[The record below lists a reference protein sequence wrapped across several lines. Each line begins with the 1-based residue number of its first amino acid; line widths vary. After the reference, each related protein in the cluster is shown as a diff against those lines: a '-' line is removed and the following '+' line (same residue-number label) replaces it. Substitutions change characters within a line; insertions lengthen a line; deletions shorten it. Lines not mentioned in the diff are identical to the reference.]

1 MEYVFLGLLILIV
14 ILLIILLLKK
24 QDNSRIF
31 DKISRTEV
39 SIVKEIGEFK
49 HDFSSD
55 LNKDFNNL
63 NDRIENKLNLINQ
76 KVNEKLEDGFDKT
89 NKTFNEVMNRLTRID
104 EAQKK
109 IDGLGN
115 EIISLEGIL
124 TDKKSRGI
132 FGEVNLYHILSSIF
146 GEKNDKIY
154 KTQYTLSNGSIAD
167 SIIFGPEPLG
177 TICIDSKFPLENYR
191 RLVEKGL
198 RESER
203 EARSK
208 LFENDVKKHI
218 DAIASKYIISGET
231 SDQAIMFLP
240 AEAIFAEINAYHTSL
255 IKYALSHKVWIT
267 SPTTLMSLLT
277 IIQSVLMGLERD
289 KYTSVIHEELNKL
302 GLEFGRY
309 KERWDKLS
317 RSIQTVNNDV
327 ENIHKTTEK
336 ITKRFDSISNVK
348 IEDKYEDIEYAYAY
362 IKFANG
368 FEKTVVMSKKDID
381 SIKKV
386 SPSANTTFSP
396 WTSMPIKMVKTKIVK
411 ELAKELLIEPKW
423 LLKKVNL
430 LNDIDKEMVK
440 RNTYQGIKYN
450 KITQ

>member
-1 MEYVFLGLLILIV
+1 MIEYIILGLLIV
-14 ILLIILLLKK
+14 LIILVIFLLFKK
-24 QDNSRIF
+24 ANYNEVYE
-31 DKISRTEV
+31 KLSRTEINV
-39 SIVKEIGEFK
+39 VKEIGDFK

-55 LNKDFNNL
+55 LNKDFNEL
-63 NDRIENKLNLINQ
+63 NDRIERKLNLMNQ

-89 NKTFNEVMNRLTRID
+89 TKTFNEVMQRLSRID

-115 EIISLEGIL
+115 EIVSLESIL

-154 KTQYTLSNGSIAD
+154 QTQYTLSNSTIAD
-167 SIIFGPEPLG
+167 AIVFGPEPLG

-198 RESER
+198 STRER
-203 EARSK
+203 EERSK
-208 LFENDVKKHI
+208 LFEADVKKHI
-218 DAIASKYIISGET
+218 DAIASKYIIAGET
-231 SDQAIMFLP
+231 AEEAIMFLP

-255 IKYALSHKVWIT
+255 IKYAAGKKVWIA

-302 GLEFGRY
+302 GVEFARY
-309 KERWDKLS
+309 RDRWDKLS
-317 RSIQTVNNDV
+317 RSIQTVSSDV

-336 ITKRFDSISNVK
+336 ITKRFDSINNVK
-348 IEDKYEDIEYAYAY
+348 IDNSEND
-362 IKFANG
+362 
-368 FEKTVVMSKKDID
+368 
-381 SIKKV
+381 
-386 SPSANTTFSP
+386 
-396 WTSMPIKMVKTKIVK
+396 
-411 ELAKELLIEPKW
+411 LLE
-423 LLKKVNL
+423 
-430 LNDIDKEMVK
+430 
-440 RNTYQGIKYN
+440 
-450 KITQ
+450 